1 MALKQYTDNPDSY
14 AAYQAAIAK
23 QANDQKKTP
32 VQTVTTTT
40 TSAQKSPMT
49 QQVDNPD
56 SYAAYQQAVGGTVKG
71 TTTPTQNVGKANL
84 TGGHMSVD
92 NPDSDL
98 AYKNAMS
105 GNYVPPSPTIIP
117 NTTSIN
123 PEMGGDI
130 PPIAPVPNITPN
142 TGNIGTAGNSNKVT
156 WTYQGDPESRVAS
169 ILPQWLQDDPDRY
182 EVDDR
187 GNVWVW
193 NIDRSAKHRL
203 VGDSWLRDW
212 SVNPQAVNGFFNA
225 GTGGSNRNT
234 EYWDNIKAL
243 LDAGESIYEVLPMD
257 ELVKRGLVA
266 YWPNQENIWNY
277 PELWGMFGYTPPEG
291 YTPNSGLV
299 ANGIFTAEDLAVPE
313 NSLTWYNLG
322 KNWYEVTGSED
333 PLAGYYTPG
342 GWYGNQIGT
351 WAPGGV
357 FATGKHGMTFSGL
370 GADLAAQHWGGVNGN
385 NLAMYDIR
393 TGQPITEDTDPQYY
407 ITAQDLF
414 YGGANGNTGSVAS
427 IMAGANGGYI
437 PNAIG
442 GNTMGGNTIG
452 GVTDLSGLMGGN
464 MSGNISGNIT
474 MGGTGN
480 LNGGYYNPNDPY
492 AAARAALLEQQAA
505 SQKQIDDAAAEAAR
519 QAYIN
524 YRTSEKA
531 MPAQLAA
538 LGISGGM
545 TETTAAD
552 LHNNYLNA
560 LAGVQSE
567 ASRSKADLDLGI
579 AQGLADLQAQSAQFA
594 WQQQQAAQDQAN
606 WEAQFNYQQEQDR
619 LAQQNYEREL
629 AMAAQ
634 EAARKASTGGS
645 GSPNGDMGGV
655 DSYTYETAKAE
666 MSAASSPRVWL
677 ENNKAYMDEATYN
690 LLLRE
695 IENSIKANGLIEQM
709 RNSENP
715 FQFVQ
720 QIGRDEGYNSEVYNT
735 LYDAYRKMNL

>member
-14 AAYQAAIAK
+14 AAYQAAAAK
-23 QANDQKKTP
+23 QAEELKKKQT
-32 VQTVTTTT
+32 QTVTTTT

-56 SYAAYQQAVGGTVKG
+56 SYAAYQQAVGGTQNGTYTPAGAQLQPVKQPETNFVAPPTDWEQKRDAYNARNG
-71 TTTPTQNVGKANL
+71 TGSANPMM
-84 TGGHMSVD
+84 G
-92 NPDSDL
+92 PDSI
-98 AYKNAMS
+98 
-105 GNYVPPSPTIIP
+105 T
-117 NTTSIN
+117 
-123 PEMGGDI
+123 
-130 PPIAPVPNITPN
+130 VPNITP
-142 TGNIGTAGNSNKVT
+142 TTDNIGTAGNSNKVT

-169 ILPQWLQDDPDRY
+169 ILPQWLQDNPDMY
-182 EVDDR
+182 EIDER

-193 NIDRSAKHRL
+193 NMDKSQKHRL

-243 LDAGESIYEVLPMD
+243 LDAGESIYDVLPMD
-257 ELVKRGLVA
+257 ELVKRGLVP
-266 YWPNQENIWNY
+266 YWPTNENIWNY

-291 YTPNSGLV
+291 YTPNSSLV
-299 ANGIFTAEDLAVPE
+299 ANGIFSAEDLAVPE
-313 NSLTWYNLG
+313 NQLTWYNLG

-351 WAPGGV
+351 WAPGSA
-357 FATGKHGMTFSGL
+357 FANGGPGMVFSGL
-370 GADLAAQHWGGVNGN
+370 GADVAAQHWGGINGN
-385 NLAMYDIR
+385 ELAMYDIR
-393 TGQPITEDTDPQYY
+393 TGQPVTENTPQEYY
-407 ITAQDLF
+407 ISAQDLF
-414 YGGANGNTGSVAS
+414 YGGANGKTGSVAS
-427 IMAGANGGYI
+427 ILAGAGGYT
-437 PNAIG
+437 PTVQGGNAIG
-442 GNTMGGNTIG
+442 GNAIG
-452 GVTDLSGLMGGN
+452 GVTDLSGILGSIG
-464 MSGNISGNIT
+464 GNISI
-474 MGGTGN
+474 GGTGS
-480 LNGGYYNPNDPY
+480 LNSGYYNPNDPY

-538 LGISGGM
+538 AGISGGM

-606 WEAQFNYQQEQDR
+606 WEQQFAYQQEQDR
-619 LAQQNYEREL
+619 LAQENYEREL
-629 AMAAQ
+629 ALAAQ
-634 EAARKASTGGS
+634 EAARKASTDGS
-645 GSPNGDMGGV
+645 GSPNGDTGGV
-655 DSYTYETAKAE
+655 NSYTYETAKAE
-666 MSAASSPRVWL
+666 MDAASSPRVWL

-695 IENSIKANGLIEQM
+695 IENTIKTNGLIAQM
-709 RNSENP
+709 RSSENP

-720 QIGRDEGYNSEVYNT
+720 QIGREEGYNSEVYNT